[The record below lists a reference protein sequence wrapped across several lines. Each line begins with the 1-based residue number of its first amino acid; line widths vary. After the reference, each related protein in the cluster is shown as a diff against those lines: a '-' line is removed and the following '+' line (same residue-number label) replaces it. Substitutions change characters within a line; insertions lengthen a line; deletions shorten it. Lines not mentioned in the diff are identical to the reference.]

1 MNEFI
6 LVSMDRKN
14 KTEKELR
21 RNAEYSYSAYCV
33 AATNND
39 IAASSLA
46 ASASASFAAA
56 SSVACILE
64 ERLDTYFEIT
74 GEDKQE
80 YINEIKGNK

>member
-46 ASASASFAAA
+46 ASASASFASA
-56 SSVACILE
+56 SSDSCILE